1 MKDKFFNK
9 IKDIAFDLSELGG
22 RVFFVGGFVRDK
34 FLGIESDDIDIAVEG
49 LSFESILGVLSKH
62 TENFTPEAVGGRF
75 ACVIAD
81 IEGYKVDFALCRSER
96 KVGESHSEFELS
108 FDVSIEDDL
117 KRRDLT
123 INAMAIDILSG
134 ELIDPFNGRDHLER
148 GIADNVSG
156 AFDEDPVRVIRAARF
171 ISRFNLEPTEKLKAI
186 CSQMATKVDS
196 VPKEMVGT
204 EFIKVVKQA
213 TNFKPF
219 FLFLKEVGWMHPH
232 FAEFFGKEAITD
244 VSMLGGVGLKM
255 ISLLE
260 ILGWQYTENFL
271 KRNKVFSE
279 KFIKKLVCVLKE
291 KNNVISFLKDFQ
303 NGDRFAFRKFLRRIN
318 KEGLNIKEFLFFW
331 GLDIEQPDS
340 WRIGIDESLIKRMML
355 EEFLLKPIIT
365 GDDLI
370 FLGLKPG
377 PQFKTV
383 LDFCLDAQDRD
394 ELTKLNKKEF
404 LKKMRSLLEDYKSFM
419 DYAKGNVKKVE

>member
-1 MKDKFFNK
+1 MTEQVFNK

-22 RVFFVGGFVRDK
+22 RAFFVGGVVRDK

-49 LSFESILGVLSKH
+49 LSFESVLGVLSKH
-62 TENFTPEAVGGRF
+62 TENFTKEAVGGSF

-81 IEGYKVDFALCRSER
+81 IEGHKVDFALCRSER

-123 INAMAIDILSG
+123 VNAMAIDILSG
-134 ELIDPFNGRDHLER
+134 ELIDPFGGRDHLKAK
-148 GIADNVSG
+148 IADNVSG
-156 AFDEDPVRVIRAARF
+156 AFAEDPVRVIRAARF
-171 ISRFNLEPTEKLKAI
+171 ICRFNLEPTEKVKAI
-186 CSQMATKVDS
+186 CSQMARKVES
-196 VPKEMVGT
+196 VPKEMAGA

-232 FAEFFGKEAITD
+232 FAEFSGKEELTD
-244 VSMLGGVGLKM
+244 VSMLGGFCFKM
-255 ISLLE
+255 TSLLE
-260 ILGWQYTENFL
+260 VLGWQDSENFL

-303 NGDRFAFRKFLRRIN
+303 NGDRFAFRKFLRRI
-318 KEGLNIKEFLFFW
+318 KKV
-331 GLDIEQPDS
+331 GLDAGTFFNEL
-340 WRIGIDESLIKRMML
+340 GMNIDHIDMWGHSFKEELRDEILVAQILL
-355 EEFLLKPIIT
+355 EPIVT
-365 GDDLI
+365 GNDLI
-370 FLGLKPG
+370 ELGLEPG
-377 PQFKTV
+377 PQFKTL

-394 ELTKLNKKEF
+394 ELTRLNKKEF
-404 LKKMRSLLEDYKSFM
+404 LKNLVE
-419 DYAKGNVKKVE
+419 KG